1 MADTSGEQDLRAEYI
16 DKTIK
21 AIALREYVL
30 KDLCTVESS
39 SAWTETYYRETNT
52 DPTDTTTGGGAFV
65 KIKGIPPK
73 SPFPFGEA
81 SWTKVSGINLK
92 YGAEGVVSYED
103 EQMMNISVIQRTMM
117 RIARAPVLA
126 VDSDIAALM
135 LASAG
140 NTVTISSGNEWDS
153 ATVANRTPIKDIL
166 NAIKEIK
173 KDNLNPLNG
182 NGYLC
187 VNITDYTN
195 LISNSQVVNNPTF
208 KSGVL
213 DNGVVGELC
222 GLKIVTTESLEFG
235 TPDKAYVVIAKEA
248 MTWKTVVPLTTVT
261 IEDPGIKK
269 TIRAWEL
276 GQPQMVVPNAVC
288 RIDNTR
294 A

>member
-1 MADTSGEQDLRAEYI
+1 MVVSGDTSLKAEFI

-30 KDLCTVESS
+30 KDLCTVENSN
-39 SAWTETYYRETNT
+39 AWTETYFRETNT
-52 DPTDTTTGGGAFV
+52 DPTNVTSGGGATV
-65 KIKGIPPK
+65 NIKGIPRL
-73 SPFPFGEA
+73 SPFPFGEV
-81 SWTKVSGINLK
+81 SWTKVSGSNLK
-92 YGAEGVVSYED
+92 YGAEGLVSYED
-103 EQMMNISVIQRTMM
+103 ELMGNISIIQRTLI

-126 VDSDIAALM
+126 VDGDIAALM

-140 NTVTISSGNEWDS
+140 NVVTIASGNEWDS
-153 ATVANRTPIKDIL
+153 TTVANRQPIKDIL
-166 NAIKEIK
+166 DAIQLIRA
-173 KDNLNPLNG
+173 DNLNVLNG

-187 VNITDYTN
+187 VNGTDYTN

-213 DNGVVGELC
+213 ENGVVGEIC
-222 GLKIVTTESLEFG
+222 GLKIKVTESLEFG

-248 MTWKTVVPLTTVT
+248 MTWKTVTPLTTVT
-261 IEDPGIKK
+261 IEEPGIKK

-294 A
+294 K